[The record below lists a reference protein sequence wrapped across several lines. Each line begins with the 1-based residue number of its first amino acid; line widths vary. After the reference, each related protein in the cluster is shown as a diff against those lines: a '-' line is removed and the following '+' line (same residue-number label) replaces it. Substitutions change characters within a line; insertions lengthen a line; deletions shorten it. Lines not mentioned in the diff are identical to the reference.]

1 MTRESI
7 VTLLPDAVR
16 MAGPLPVVG
25 RLRLPGDKSVSHR
38 ALLLGA
44 MAEGTSTIRGLSEGA
59 DVASTEAAVR
69 ALGTDVHRHAG
80 TLEVEGG
87 SSRWHPAAGA
97 IDCGNSGTSMR
108 LLAGVLAGCPW
119 SSVLT
124 GDESLSR
131 RPMDRVAEPLEAM
144 GAKVSGRGPRALP
157 PVTVAGGRLHGV
169 DWTATVASAQVKS
182 AILLAGVQADGT
194 TIVRE
199 RVPTRAHTEEM
210 LRMAGA
216 DIEVAPWESGR
227 AVTVRRS
234 SLRPLDLDVP
244 GDPSQAAFWIVAGA
258 IVAGSEVTV
267 TNLYPGAERVG
278 FLGVLQRMGAPL
290 VRREDEEGGSLS
302 VTVSPGALEGT
313 VVDASEIP
321 SLDEV
326 PVLAVAA
333 AAATGTTDFVSM
345 GELRVKETDRL
356 AAVAQLVSAFGAR
369 AEVRGDDLRV
379 HGTGGALVGASI
391 DSGGDHR
398 MAMAAAVAALA
409 ARGPTFIEGFACVA
423 TSYPGFLR
431 DLTELAGEAWEPV
444 EIGAA
449 AEEMGLAGSP
459 AAPPGE
465 VPRLVIAVDGPAGAG
480 KSTVSAAISQ
490 RLGIPRLD
498 TGAMYR
504 AVTWLALER
513 GIDPDDRPAVAE
525 IARTA
530 KLDVGPVV
538 RIDGV
543 DVTEEIRTPRINQAV
558 SHVAANPEVRAGL
571 VAVQRRWVEQHPGA
585 VVEGRDIGSVVF
597 PDAAVKVYLTADP
610 KERAQRRIEEG
621 HDGVE
626 RRDRFDSSR
635 ADSPLTV
642 APGAHVIDTTD
653 RSVDEVVEEILSWL
667 TDGASS

>member
-1 MTRESI
+1 MTP
-7 VTLLPDAVR
+7 LPDAVR
-16 MAGPLPVVG
+16 IAGPVPVVG
-25 RLRLPGDKSVSHR
+25 RIRLPGDKSISHR

-59 DVASTEAAVR
+59 DVASTESAVR
-69 ALGTDVHRHAG
+69 ALGTEVRRHVG
-80 TLEVEGG
+80 TVEVEGG
-87 SSRWHPAAGA
+87 SSRWHPAGGT

-169 DWTATVASAQVKS
+169 DWTTRVASAQVKS
-182 AILLAGVQADGT
+182 AILLAGIRADGT
-194 TIVRE
+194 TVVRE

-234 SLRPLDLDVP
+234 SLRPIDLDVP

-267 TNLYPGAERVG
+267 TNLYPGVERVG
-278 FLGVLQRMGAPL
+278 FLGVLQRMGASL
-290 VRREDEEGGSLS
+290 VRVEDDGGSLS
-302 VTVSPGALEGT
+302 VTVRPGTLEGT

-333 AAATGTTDFVSM
+333 AAASGTTDFVSM

-356 AAVAQLVSAFGAR
+356 TAVGRLVSAFGAR

-379 HGTGGALVGASI
+379 HGTGGALLGARI

-431 DLTELAGEAWEPV
+431 DLSELAGEAWEPV
-444 EIGAA
+444 GGGAPEA
-449 AEEMGLAGSP
+449 TGVVASLAQ
-459 AAPPGE
+459 PGE
-465 VPRLVIAVDGPAGAG
+465 TPRLVIAVDGPAGAG
-480 KSTVSAAISQ
+480 KSTVSTAISQ

-513 GIDPDDRPAVAE
+513 GIDPDDLPAVAE
-525 IARTA
+525 VARTS

-538 RIDGV
+538 RIDGA
-543 DVTEEIRTPRINQAV
+543 DVTEEIRTPRVNRAV
-558 SHVAANPEVRAGL
+558 SHVAANPDVRAEL
-571 VAVQRRWVEQHPGA
+571 VAAQRRWVEGQRGA

-597 PDAAVKVYLTADP
+597 PDAAIKVYLTADAE
-610 KERAQRRIEEG
+610 ERAQRRIEEG

-635 ADSPLTV
+635 TASPLTV
-642 APGAHVIDTTD
+642 ADGAHVIDTTN
-653 RSVDEVVEEILSWL
+653 RSVDEVVEEILSWVR
-667 TDGASS
+667 DGAPS